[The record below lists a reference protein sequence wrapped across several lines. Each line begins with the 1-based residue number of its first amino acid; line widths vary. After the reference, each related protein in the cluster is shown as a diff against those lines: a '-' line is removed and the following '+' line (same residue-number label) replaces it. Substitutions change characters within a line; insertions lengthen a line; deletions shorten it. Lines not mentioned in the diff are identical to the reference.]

1 MFCFVYE
8 YGSTPGLFA
17 RTPGLTRFWK
27 ELTNKATRTGKENMV
42 GKEGGEGIF
51 FLFKSCIR
59 LFKGTKNS
67 HAAVSYG
74 VNKTYNK
81 TTNKRKP

>member
-1 MFCFVYE
+1 VVFE
-8 YGSTPGLFA
+8 KRRGREIAEAKLE
-17 RTPGLTRFWK
+17 RD
-27 ELTNKATRTGKENMV
+27 V
-42 GKEGGEGIF
+42 GVLF

-81 TTNKRKP
+81 TTNKRKPYPPSSPERN

>member
-1 MFCFVYE
+1 VTIKNHGVDFNRWEERSGVRCCIQ
-8 YGSTPGLFA
+8 
-17 RTPGLTRFWK
+17 
-27 ELTNKATRTGKENMV
+27 
-42 GKEGGEGIF
+42 GGF
-51 FLFKSCIR
+51 FSFFFFLFLFKSCIR

-81 TTNKRKP
+81 TTNKRKSYLPSSSKA

>member
-1 MFCFVYE
+1 M
-8 YGSTPGLFA
+8 GLGRA
-17 RTPGLTRFWK
+17 L
-27 ELTNKATRTGKENMV
+27 EV
-42 GKEGGEGIF
+42 GRVRDVDFF

-74 VNKTYNK
+74 VNKTLK
-81 TTNKRKP
+81 TNN